1 MKAPRAV
8 VIAGPGCPAR
18 LLVDLF
24 DRAAAA
30 GFEVVFAT
38 ADGRALA
45 GMHGVV
51 APLDRDARPWLA
63 FETLAAIDFDIVLL
77 PGHKAPDRIYQ
88 DRSVLEFVR
97 RMDAGGKVV
106 AGLCGGTGIMLS
118 AGIMRDRKACAYDGI
133 RNQLALGG
141 ATVVDADVVV
151 DRNLVTGS
159 RHEALG
165 EFMTTAIAVCAERR
179 RQRAP

>member
-1 MKAPRAV
+1 M
-8 VIAGPGCPAR
+8 
-18 LLVDLF
+18 
-24 DRAAAA
+24 
-30 GFEVVFAT
+30 
-38 ADGRALA
+38 
-45 GMHGVV
+45 
-51 APLDRDARPWLA
+51 

-77 PGHKAPDRIYQ
+77 PGRKAPDRIYQ
-88 DRSVLEFVR
+88 DRSVLDFVR

-106 AGLCGGTGIMLS
+106 AGLSGGTGIMLS
-118 AGIMRDRKACAYDGI
+118 AGIMRDRQACAYDGI

-151 DRNLVTGS
+151 DRTLTGS